1 MAPEAEPIVF
11 LIKPM
16 QRCNDLLEFSLD
28 PLLLPQCHLLLLHGV
43 HPSQATDRL
52 IKTHGLCVLS
62 ASLCPALESLTHPQK
77 LFPERLLLLVR
88 QST

>member
-1 MAPEAEPIVF
+1 MAPEAKPIVL

-43 HPSQATDRL
+43 HPRQATDRL

-62 ASLCPALESLTHPQK
+62 I
-77 LFPERLLLLVR
+77 RL
-88 QST
+88 